1 MLVFKRLVGS
11 VLAGL
16 AFGAIALASAGWVI
30 AEELPSAA
38 AKHLA
43 QKFARPNQTLEYHFM
58 LKAAAVAE
66 DNRDQVLAGLNRAL
80 KPIGEIG
87 KLEGPTESVYLDTRE
102 RVLDQ
107 AHLILRVRSGLLT
120 VKARATSLE
129 DLIDLKPCET
139 IKYEEDYL
147 KEVGYSISSELK
159 LKKEDRI
166 ADPSKASVQQV
177 QAFFQKKCPAL
188 AKQLEKLLNPI
199 GSLTAP
205 GVAKMYAAEFKLNHP
220 PAERFKDIGFS
231 AWTFPGSKHSLA
243 EVAWTGYVK
252 DKVAL
257 DRFYNETLEKLS
269 NVGLLAQDQSSKTE
283 QYFYAFYGSVARTS
297 R

>member
-1 MLVFKRLVGS
+1 
-11 VLAGL
+11 
-16 AFGAIALASAGWVI
+16 
-30 AEELPSAA
+30 
-38 AKHLA
+38 
-43 QKFARPNQTLEYHFM
+43 M
-58 LKAAAVAE
+58 LKAAAVTE

-87 KLEGPTESVYLDTRE
+87 KLEGPKESVYQDTRE
-102 RVLDQ
+102 RVLDK

-120 VKARATSLE
+120 VKARSTSLE

-159 LKKEDRI
+159 LKKEDWI
-166 ADPSKASVQQV
+166 ADPSKASVQHV
-177 QAFFQKKCPAL
+177 QALFQKKCPAL

-220 PAERFKDIGFS
+220 PAERFKESDSARGHSGF
-231 AWTFPGSKHSLA
+231 
-243 EVAWTGYVK
+243 
-252 DKVAL
+252 
-257 DRFYNETLEKLS
+257 
-269 NVGLLAQDQSSKTE
+269 
-283 QYFYAFYGSVARTS
+283 
-297 R
+297 